1 MLTREIVIA
10 ASRRMLAA
18 GIALGLFLPQIA
30 EADGVRMLEFCKRS
44 NREIVI
50 AYVSGALERADMDS
64 DTIAAALEGAL
75 KRSEIEKFGLK
86 KAWVAVRNYC
96 TPGGDI
102 PYQAADIF
110 CDYLL
115 LNPAERRKATIDV
128 LDASLQKA
136 WPCPPIPTSR

>member
-1 MLTREIVIA
+1 MMAISA
-10 ASRRMLAA
+10 RRQMLAA
-18 GIALGLFLPQIA
+18 GVALALFSPQTIK
-30 EADGVRMLEFCKRS
+30 ADGIRMLELCKRS

-64 DTIAAALEGAL
+64 DTIAAELEGAL
-75 KRSEIEKFGLK
+75 ERGDIEKFGLK
-86 KAWVAVRNYC
+86 KAWIAVRNYC

-110 CDYLL
+110 CDHLL
-115 LNPAERRKATIDV
+115 LNPAQRRKAAIDA
-128 LDASLQKA
+128 LNAALHKA